1 MVLAILNLKEKGLRA
16 EISWKPLTSVS
27 QSIGKGSQPG
37 GFTEE
42 QVCGEAFGV
51 RTFRAHGLGSVRKC
65 ASAGRKRIPAWGQ
78 GRRKEC
84 QVIGPDVGGGGCT

>member
-42 QVCGEAFGV
+42 QACGEAFGV
-51 RTFRAHGLGSVRKC
+51 RTFRAHGLGSVRVR
-65 ASAGRKRIPAWGQ
+65 AGNEFQLG
-78 GRRKEC
+78 GRGERRS
-84 QVIGPDVGGGGCT
+84 VR